1 MSALKDIVVGF
12 GLVVSSIMF
21 LSTAGR
27 IVSDWAAD
35 VIKTNASWLLTP
47 QMRIIV
53 ATLGAV
59 GIVYFGSKVIQ
70 GSSTVRKVTT
80 AIDSAIPLMV
90 DLPPLNV

>member
-1 MSALKDIVVGF
+1 
-12 GLVVSSIMF
+12 MF

-35 VIKTNASWLLTP
+35 LIKTNAPWLLTS

-59 GIVYFGSKVIQ
+59 GIVYFSSKILQ

-80 AIDSAIPLMV
+80 AIDSAIPLMM
-90 DLPPLNV
+90 DLPPLDV